1 MNLDNI
7 KLFKDLSL
15 DDKKNLSLFIQKKE
29 LKKWELLFKEWEDA
43 TSMYFLLEWKLKAFV
58 EKNNEI
64 IELWIIEPE
73 EILWEMALF
82 LDKRKRTAS
91 IVALE
96 DSKLLTI
103 LDFSIKQLVQKN
115 SELLDKIKN
124 IINERKQ
131 INKEKID
138 S

>member
-7 KLFKDLSL
+7 KLFKDLNL

-29 LKKWELLFKEWEDA
+29 LKKWELLFKEWEEA
-43 TSMYFLLEWKLKAFV
+43 TSMYFLLEWKLKVFV

-64 IELWIIEPE
+64 IDLWLIEPE

-91 IVALE
+91 IIALE

-115 SELLDKIKN
+115 PELLDKIKD
-124 IINERKQ
+124 IIDKRRKV
-131 INKEKID
+131 NKEKID